1 MAKIF
6 SVALV
11 LLAPSVV
18 VAAPGTFSEFV
29 NIIVDVL
36 NNGVMVLVTLAL
48 AVYFFGIST
57 NITNLKEDAKAQ
69 KRFFF
74 WGIVVLFVMVSVW
87 GILNLIQNTLLGT
100 ALDVGASNVGSSELC
115 DSFGNC
121 GLE

>member
-11 LLAPSVV
+11 LLVPSIVF
-18 VAAPGTFSEFV
+18 AAPRTFSEFV
-29 NIIVDVL
+29 NLIVEVL
-36 NNGVMVLVTLAL
+36 NSGVMVLVTLAL
-48 AVYFFGIST
+48 AVYFLGIST
-57 NITNLKEDAKAQ
+57 NIMNLKEDTAAQ

-74 WGIVVLFVMVSVW
+74 WGILVLFVMVSVW

-100 ALDVGASNVGSSELC
+100 ALDAGASNVGSSESC
-115 DSFGNC
+115 DSFDNC

>member
-11 LLAPSVV
+11 LLSPSIVF
-18 VAAPGTFSEFV
+18 AAPRTFSEFV
-29 NIIVDVL
+29 NLIVEVL
-36 NNGVMVLVTLAL
+36 NSGVMVLVTLAL
-48 AVYFFGIST
+48 AVYFLGIST
-57 NITNLKEDAKAQ
+57 NIMNLKEDTAAQ

-74 WGIVVLFVMVSVW
+74 WGILVLFVMVSVW